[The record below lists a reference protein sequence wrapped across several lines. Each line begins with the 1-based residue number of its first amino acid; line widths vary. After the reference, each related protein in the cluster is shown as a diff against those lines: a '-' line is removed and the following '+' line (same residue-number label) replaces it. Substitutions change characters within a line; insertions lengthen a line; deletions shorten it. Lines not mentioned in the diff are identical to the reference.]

1 MSSGLLLCISGCSL
15 VTYLLDRRSLVHLQL
30 IPNLTS
36 QHEFWRLITSQSI
49 FTSSGEF
56 FLGTIVLYRLRVIE
70 RQFGSSKYASFFFVT
85 STLSTIFEIGALTIG
100 NKYGL
105 TYLPAGPYGFIFS
118 AIYQFYEI
126 IPPIYY
132 YKFLGINFSDKFS
145 LYFCL
150 LPFLAYKFPYSIVAG
165 ICGILAGVIYR
176 LDLCN
181 IKKWRLPQFINRF
194 TSRFLS
200 TNTNTSNQSSS
211 IPAVM
216 QRSTTSQSS
225 SAQSLNQEYYDNLQA
240 MFPLSPQES
249 ITRALISSDN
259 DINRA
264 RKHKAKI
271 TFSGD
276 QIPSNESAIV
286 ISNHRSYS
294 DFYMLHS
301 VAMRRKMLPHV
312 KYFAKDS
319 LKYIPFFGFGMWLMG
334 MIFIK
339 RNWTEDEN
347 HLKKIFKAIKS
358 YAAPIWIVNFVEGTR
373 FRFPVFQ
380 NLLFPRTKGFVA
392 CVHFTIVYRHITRGL
407 FPPNL
412 FHVHGFP
419 LLSPPWSFHV
429 HVKRYAIEDLPRD
442 EEKLTEWVRQKFIEK
457 DALLEDMKLHWTK
470 SEKLQN
476 VHEEKYF

>member
-1 MSSGLLLCISGCSL
+1 MLKHLAQALRLCFYGTALFSFALSINIVQICSLLLISPFS
-15 VTYLLDRRSLVHLQL
+15 RRILWNINSRGAHSMWWIMQ
-30 IPNLTS
+30 
-36 QHEFWRLITSQSI
+36 
-49 FTSSGEF
+49 
-56 FLGTIVLYRLRVIE
+56 Y
-70 RQFGSSKYASFFFVT
+70 
-85 STLSTIFEIGALTIG
+85 IFEH
-100 NKYGL
+100 
-105 TYLPAGPYGFIFS
+105 
-118 AIYQFYEI
+118 
-126 IPPIYY
+126 
-132 YKFLGINFSDKFS
+132 
-145 LYFCL
+145 
-150 LPFLAYKFPYSIVAG
+150 
-165 ICGILAGVIYR
+165 
-176 LDLCN
+176 
-181 IKKWRLPQFINRF
+181 
-194 TSRFLS
+194 
-200 TNTNTSNQSSS
+200 
-211 IPAVM
+211 
-216 QRSTTSQSS
+216 
-225 SAQSLNQEYYDNLQA
+225 
-240 MFPLSPQES
+240 
-249 ITRALISSDN
+249 
-259 DINRA
+259 
-264 RKHKAKI
+264 KHKAKI

-373 FRFPVFQ
+373 FSPKKLMEGQQFSMKRGFPVFQ

-392 CVHFTIVYRHITRGL
+392 CVRQLRDTHVKYVYDFTIVYRHITRGL
-407 FPPNL
+407 NFPPNL
-412 FHVHGFP
+412 FHVHGYP

-470 SEKLQN
+470 SEKLKN